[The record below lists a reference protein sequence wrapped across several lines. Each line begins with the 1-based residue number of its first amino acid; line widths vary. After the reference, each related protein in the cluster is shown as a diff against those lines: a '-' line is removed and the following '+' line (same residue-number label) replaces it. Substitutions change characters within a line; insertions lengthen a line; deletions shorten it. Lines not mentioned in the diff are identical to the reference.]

1 MKQRGLAQRLGDR
14 PPRHLADLGE
24 QGLKQAPPPR
34 SPVSSS
40 AARASCGRSWPGRRR
55 RATASAAGSARSR
68 RSRRRARARPAAS
81 SSAPRSSRTATA
93 PAGAS
98 SSSPKRDEHG
108 RQAVAAAGIGRDD
121 LEARAADLGLQRL
134 GRALGHDPALVDD
147 ARRGRRARRPP
158 RGTGW
163 SASRSRRPRARAA
176 TTSSHRS
183 DAALRVEAGGRLVEE
198 QDARA
203 SARARAPGRA
213 GASCRPSSRRPCGR
227 PRRPGRRARAARRRG
242 GRARASGS
250 PCSVVCRRRCSR
262 PVSSGSSAASWSAAP
277 IASRT
282 WAPSRTMS

>member
-1 MKQRGLAQRLGDR
+1 MISAGWRSVWVIERRAISPTWASSVVTPA
-14 PPRHLADLGE
+14 PPRGSAG
-24 QGLKQAPPPR
+24 R
-34 SPVSSS
+34 RSS
-40 AARASCGRSWPGRRR
+40 AVELVAGLGQEDVVERRRVQLEVLDPDALGVERAHDRARAR
-55 RATASAAGSARSR
+55 
-68 RSRRRARARPAAS
+68 RRRARAAPRPRRPARRAARR
-81 SSAPRSSRTATA
+81 SARARSPGGRSR
-93 PAGAS
+93 
-98 SSSPKRDEHG
+98 R
-108 RQAVAAAGIGRDD
+108 VGRDD

-147 ARRGRRARRPP
+147 ARRGRPARRPP
-158 RGTGW
+158 RGTAW

-198 QDARA
+198 EDARA

-242 GRARASGS
+242 ATRSRFGS